1 MKPDYQT
8 SHMSHLQQAS
18 ISRFILGIRLSS
30 TQRQTRVFKQV
41 LKTIV
46 LTVMLVLISSAS
58 VVYALT
64 EATVVVCPR
73 ATLLAPNPYSV
84 ETRIYKAVIPP
95 HLPVE

>member
-1 MKPDYQT
+1 
-8 SHMSHLQQAS
+8 
-18 ISRFILGIRLSS
+18 
-30 TQRQTRVFKQV
+30 
-41 LKTIV
+41 
-46 LTVMLVLISSAS
+46 MLVLISSAS